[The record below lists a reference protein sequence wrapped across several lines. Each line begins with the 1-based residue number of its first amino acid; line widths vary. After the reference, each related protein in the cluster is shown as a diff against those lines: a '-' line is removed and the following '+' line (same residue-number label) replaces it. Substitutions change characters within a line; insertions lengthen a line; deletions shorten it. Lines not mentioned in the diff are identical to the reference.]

1 MTYQESVL
9 NRNVNGV
16 HRNGRK
22 RKVDSLYM
30 PVEDCQSSHARG
42 FQIDQQDVLDSVTA
56 ALEEEV
62 SEKDAKPAHVSP
74 KPDAPFRSA
83 GRLVIALTHATV
95 LCGIVGLVLWQ
106 VISFTSRSQDAFA
119 TIVAAPLYEVRSPVD
134 GVFVASGHM
143 PNGTHVSKGQL
154 LGQIRSPQL
163 DADIQTTGRRLDGLK
178 QRKLLLEQRGS
189 ASPHPLARPESDR
202 EFRQCAAEIMA
213 IEAELDRLLGLQRK
227 LRVVS
232 PVSGQISNGGFS
244 GSKAVETNDTMA
256 FVWPDDGDLLVEVR
270 APLKAI
276 HRLIQANQV
285 EAQFSTAGGQA
296 LVTAQPIAGS
306 LRVFTLERGAAKK
319 QELWGILQCRPLSI
333 PESVAYPGPIGV
345 L

>member
-1 MTYQESVL
+1 MTYQESTVI
-9 NRNVNGV
+9 RNANGV
-16 HRNGRK
+16 HRNGRQCK
-22 RKVDSLYM
+22 ADSLYTAVDACL
-30 PVEDCQSSHARG
+30 PGQAKAFR
-42 FQIDQQDVLDSVTA
+42 IDQQDLFDRVA
-56 ALEEEV
+56 AASESDA
-62 SEKDAKPAHVSP
+62 SEKDAKPAHQSP

-83 GRLVIALTHATV
+83 GRLAIGLTHAVV

-106 VISFTSRSQDAFA
+106 VISFASRSQDAFA
-119 TIVAAPLYEVRSPVD
+119 TIVAAPLYEVRSSVD
-134 GVFVASGHM
+134 GVFVASEHM

-154 LGQIRSPQL
+154 LGQICSPQL

-178 QRKLLLEQRGS
+178 RRKLLLDQRGS
-189 ASPHPLARPESDR
+189 ASHHPLSRPESDR
-202 EFRQCAAEIMA
+202 EFRQCVAEIVA
-213 IEAELDRLLGLQRK
+213 IEAEFDRLLGLQRK
-227 LRVVS
+227 LRVIS

-256 FVWPDDGDLLVEVR
+256 YVWPDDGDLLVEVR

-276 HRLIQANQV
+276 HRLIQADQV
-285 EAQFSTAGGQA
+285 ESQFSSVGGQV

-306 LRVFTLERGAAKK
+306 LRVFTLDRGAAKK
-319 QELWGILQCRPLSI
+319 KELWGILQCRPLSI